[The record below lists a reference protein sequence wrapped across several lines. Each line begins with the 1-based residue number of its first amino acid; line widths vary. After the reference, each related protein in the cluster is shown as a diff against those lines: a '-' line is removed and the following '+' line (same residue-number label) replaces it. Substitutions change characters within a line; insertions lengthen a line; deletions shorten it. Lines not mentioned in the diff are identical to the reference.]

1 MAQGT
6 LSGLIWG
13 SVTAVVAV
21 AAVSVMAPMPAP
33 PNVTTTDPA
42 ASAPA
47 SAPIESAAPAAAEA
61 AAQQDGPSPTSPTA
75 PDTDDTAAIEG
86 ADTASI
92 QAPDVGEAAPLGE
105 TALPDTEA
113 PDVTAARDTVP
124 SSETVA
130 PQAPASSE
138 DLTISTEPAQP
149 TAPVAE
155 EQPSEV
161 TSTET
166 QEEEP
171 TSAVVAETTDPAQPS
186 VSESVEPDAEDVA
199 TDTAPTEEAEQ
210 EAVAQ
215 DAAPESETESDEV
228 ATVEPD
234 PTATDDTSAAEV
246 TQNVGAT
253 PSVPRIAALPRVSGG
268 MSDETTPE
276 TDQSGTEIAAVT
288 TAPSVRI
295 GQRAG
300 TLTDRGD
307 VELPATQPAAQP
319 SDDAGVTADD
329 PDLAPIARFS
339 APFENSDEKPLM
351 SIVLLDPEGSIG
363 AEALANFPYPLTFA
377 VNPNDPDAAEKMARH
392 RAAGF
397 EVLAL
402 MDVPLTATA
411 QDAETAL
418 EVGLGVLTEV
428 VGVIEGLE
436 EGVQGNRALS
446 DQITAVL
453 RDQGYGFVTQ
463 NSGLNT
469 VQKLAAKA
477 GVPSAFVFRDFDGA
491 GQTPTVMR
499 RFLDQAA
506 FRAGQEGGVIM
517 MGRVQPDTISALLL
531 WGLQDRANRVA
542 LAPVSAVLT
551 MEPANGG

>member
-329 PDLAPIARFS
+329 PDLPPIARFS
-339 APFENSDEKPLM
+339 APFDNSGEKPLM